1 MLNGISLNMVV
12 AAAEIKVFELKL
24 EFELPQKRSKIHFH
38 SICHFVFFWSITLKL
53 SIKLVLCCS
62 FLHLCNKF
70 KVSNFD
76 WHDWRTVAWVLT
88 DLNSFKAAFL
98 TWLQITPIFAHWLKC
113 AIGCL
118 YAVIDYRK
126 DQISF
131 PNSYPTFC
139 WVNLKD
145 FPTLGT
151 CYCLISATRGN
162 IVSTNTGTY
171 NTICISLTLMIR
183 YINV

>member
-1 MLNGISLNMVV
+1 MVV

-38 SICHFVFFWSITLKL
+38 GICHFVFFWSITLKL
-53 SIKLVLCCS
+53 SIKLVLCCL

-118 YAVIDYRK
+118 LCSNWLSERSNIILKQLSDILLGEFERFS
-126 DQISF
+126 DF
-131 PNSYPTFC
+131 RDMLLPDFC
-139 WVNLKD
+139 H
-145 FPTLGT
+145 
-151 CYCLISATRGN
+151 
-162 IVSTNTGTY
+162 
-171 NTICISLTLMIR
+171 
-183 YINV
+183 